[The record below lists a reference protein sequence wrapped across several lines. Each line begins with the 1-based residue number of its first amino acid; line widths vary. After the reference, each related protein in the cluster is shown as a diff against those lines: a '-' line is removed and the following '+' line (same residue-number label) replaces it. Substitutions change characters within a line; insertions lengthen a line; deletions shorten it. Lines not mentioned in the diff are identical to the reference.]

1 MEIRKIV
8 VPVDFSEH
16 SKVALET
23 AIDLAKANKARMHLL
38 HSYPIFVADLSPY
51 GYALPANLDRDVREA
66 AATQLAQWA
75 DKARGEGVA
84 VETSLTPTPAC
95 QATVELAGELH
106 ADLIVMGTR
115 GLSGLKHVMLGSVTE
130 RTVRLAPCP
139 VLTVKAKH

>member
-1 MEIRKIV
+1 MEIHKII

-16 SKVALET
+16 SRVALQA
-23 AIDLAKANKARMHLL
+23 AIDLAKQNKASLHLL

-66 AATQLAQWA
+66 AATQLAQWS
-75 DKARGEGVA
+75 DKAKAEGLS

-95 QATVELAGELH
+95 QATVELANESK

-115 GLSGLKHVMLGSVTE
+115 GLSGLKHVMLGSVAE
-130 RTVRLAPCP
+130 RTVRLSPCP

>member
-1 MEIRKIV
+1 MELRKII

-16 SKVALET
+16 ARAALAT
-23 AIDLAKANKARMHLL
+23 AIDLGKPAKATIHLL

-66 AATQLAQWA
+66 AATQLGQWA
-75 DKARGEGVA
+75 DKARSEGLT
-84 VETSLTPTPAC
+84 VETTLTPTPAC
-95 QATVELAGELH
+95 QATVELASETR

-115 GLSGLKHVMLGSVTE
+115 GLSGLKHVMLGSVAE

-139 VLTVKAKH
+139 VLTVKAEG